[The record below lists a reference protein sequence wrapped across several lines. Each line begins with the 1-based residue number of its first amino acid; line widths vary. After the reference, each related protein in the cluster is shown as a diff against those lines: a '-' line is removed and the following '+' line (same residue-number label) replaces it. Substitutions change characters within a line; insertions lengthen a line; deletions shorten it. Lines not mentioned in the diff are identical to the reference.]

1 MEREEGGENEQ
12 EQDGKGEVEKMN
24 RRNWME
30 REKGGV
36 NEQEQDGNGE
46 GGGENELEQD
56 GKDA

>member
-1 MEREEGGENEQ
+1 
-12 EQDGKGEVEKMN
+12 MN

-46 GGGENELEQD
+46 GGEKMNWNRMERMPDQTLVFTLH
-56 GKDA
+56 